1 MTNDEQRRL
10 QDRVARDEAASRETQ
25 QQSAGR
31 DHGPVEVY
39 PIHGAR
45 SRIPRSAQASSR
57 IMQAYTRSLEAERG
71 AWDLLPGLPGDP
83 AFHEAHWNAWRLAVE
98 DRDEATRL
106 LINYALTPA

>member
-10 QDRVARDEAASRETQ
+10 QDRVARDEAASREVQ
-25 QQSAGR
+25 QRSAGR

-39 PIHGAR
+39 PVHGAR

-57 IMQAYTRSLEAERG
+57 ITQAYSSALEVERR
-71 AWDLLPGLPGDP
+71 AWDLLPGMPGDP
-83 AFHEAHWNAWRLAVE
+83 QFLEAPWNAWRLAVE

-106 LINYALTPA
+106 LINYAMTQA